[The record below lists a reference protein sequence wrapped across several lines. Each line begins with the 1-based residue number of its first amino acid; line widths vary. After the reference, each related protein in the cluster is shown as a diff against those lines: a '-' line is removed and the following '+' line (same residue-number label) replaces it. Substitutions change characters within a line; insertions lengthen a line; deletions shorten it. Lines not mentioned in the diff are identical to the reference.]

1 MWWLQLLLFPRNTVY
16 LWKWTLLLHAPA
28 SFASQKWYTVSLLLG
43 LHDVH
48 VDLSYWF
55 WYIPLWASLQFH
67 QILFL
72 PYIGFAAIALPIY
85 DFRAHPVGGASD
97 RLDSCTRHADGL
109 DTFAGSKVSQL
120 HVPWWVSQD
129 VRTWWNE
136 KNKTGPELF
145 KSLLRTVHIPCRFS
159 CCCRLLQCGYKEPV
173 PELRLTEQ
181 LKGKG
186 KLFLW
191 LWWWNT
197 GRLISKMS
205 KYCIPFSK
213 VYINTTLAQLC
224 INHLSFFDFSF

>member
-1 MWWLQLLLFPRNTVY
+1 MYCFTEV
-16 LWKWTLLLHAPA
+16 T
-28 SFASQKWYTVSLLLG
+28 SLLL
-43 LHDVH
+43 LQQCIIFVP
-48 VDLSYWF
+48 VIYLFVLQQSN
-55 WYIPLWASLQFH
+55 IPLWASLQFH

-72 PYIGFAAIALPIY
+72 PHIGFAAIALPIY

-120 HVPWWVSQD
+120 YVPWWVSQD

-136 KNKTGPELF
+136 KTKRARSYPRASRGLPI
-145 KSLLRTVHIPCRFS
+145 SLVGS
-159 CCCRLLQCGYKEPV
+159 GCRLLQRGYKEPV

-205 KYCIPFSK
+205 KYCIPFSS
-213 VYINTTLAQLC
+213 VYIYIYHTGSTL
-224 INHLSFFDFSF
+224 H